1 MTRIVIF
8 ANGEV
13 PDIRRAAG
21 LIRPTDHI
29 VCADGGSQYA
39 LALELQPEVVIGDLD
54 SLQEADRR
62 KILATGTPLRQ
73 YSRDKDQTDLELA
86 LQYAIEQHASEI
98 LIVGALGRRLDQ
110 TLANVAMLT
119 ASALASLDVQF
130 DDGLEQVLCCRKH
143 ARIEGAPGDLIS
155 LIPWG
160 EAAEGVRTEGLRW
173 PLRAETLHPE
183 HSRGV
188 SNEMLAET
196 AEIGVTAGL
205 LLVVHR
211 RQASANGDPAS
222 P

>member
-21 LIRPTDHI
+21 LIRPTDRI